1 MKILLAIDSSSASE
15 AVVREAASR
24 PWPLG
29 TIFCVMSV
37 VDIWTLEE
45 TPSLME
51 PTERETK
58 RVVADAVD
66 TLRHS
71 GYDAFGE
78 IPRGV
83 PKQEIRNYAATW
95 NADLILIGSRQR
107 SDIERLFAGSIAQ
120 AVLRTAPCSV
130 EIVRQHSFAVPHE
143 GMRLL
148 LATDGSQFSKRAACS
163 VAQRPWPT
171 GTQVKIVS
179 VHEFLVPA
187 GSTAAL
193 SPYSIYSEPA
203 LTEVTEATR
212 KLAENAVAE
221 TKTMIESAGLAI
233 SNGSQRVPVGDPRSV
248 LLDEAESCEADLI
261 VVGSHGKH
269 GLDRLVLGSVSES
282 VAMHARCSVEVVRGS
297 TT

>member
-1 MKILLAIDSSSASE
+1 MKVLLAIDSSAASA
-15 AVVREAASR
+15 AVVNEAASR

-29 TIFCVMSV
+29 TVFCAMNV

-45 TPSLME
+45 TPSLTE
-51 PTERETK
+51 PAEREAK
-58 RVVADAVD
+58 RVVDNAVD

-78 IPRGV
+78 IPQGV

-95 NADLILIGSRQR
+95 NADLILIGSRER
-107 SDIERLFAGSIAQ
+107 SGLERFFAGSVAQ

-130 EIVRQHSFAVPHE
+130 EIVRQGSLAAPHE
-143 GMRLL
+143 GMRILV
-148 LATDGSQFSKRAACS
+148 ATDGSQFSKKAACS
-163 VAQRPWPT
+163 VAHRPWPT

-203 LTEVTEATR
+203 LTELTVVTRT
-212 KLAENAVAE
+212 LAENALTD
-221 TKTMIESAGLAI
+221 TKSIIESAGLPICEA
-233 SNGSQRVPVGDPRSV
+233 SGGMPVGDPRSV

-269 GLDRLVLGSVSES
+269 GLDRLLLGSVSES
-282 VAMHARCSVEVVRGS
+282 VAMHAPCSVEVVRGR